1 MNIAHYKDVLV
12 KAGVSFEAGLSPAE
26 IQDTQE
32 RYKFKFPPDLRDF
45 LMFALPVSNG
55 FVNWRSAT
63 EEEIKEG
70 MSRPYD
76 GICFDIE
83 HNVFWPGAWG
93 TRPSSLDDAFA
104 IAKKA
109 VDAAPILIP
118 I

>member
-1 MNIAHYKDVLV
+1 
-12 KAGVSFEAGLSPAE
+12 
-26 IQDTQE
+26 
-32 RYKFKFPPDLRDF
+32 
-45 LMFALPVSNG
+45 MFALPVSNG

-118 I
+118 ILGHRYIPDSPNEAGNPVFSVYQTDIIYYGSELAGYLQN